1 MISFGRINPYKF
13 VNSEIELEEYYKYDP
28 VFGNNSWSKINEAIM
43 NNEIPDTWVKGDTKT
58 EYIGGNINS
67 NVEFSIFGFG
77 VDDKYD
83 GSKAG
88 ITMGVTNVL
97 PVTYQMNSDGTN
109 TGGAVASDMYFY
121 LMTEIYPS
129 LSEELKNI
137 IIPVNKDGN
146 YSTLWLFIY
155 SDFST
160 LYQTEIVGG
169 DFWCRGEGKGMF
181 DYITSSGFSALDSPS
196 ALKNIK
202 FGFCIGNNE
211 QRNNISYI
219 SGITSQFTA
228 AVGETVQARVEGAGS
243 RLVVKTDANEDVES
257 VKVRDLPNGT
267 VCTFVM
273 PNSNVDLSVGA
284 AN

>member
-1 MISFGRINPYKF
+1 MISFGRVNPYKF
-13 VNSEIELEEYYKYDP
+13 VNSEIELEEHYKYDP
-28 VFGNNSWSKINEAIM
+28 IFGNNSWSKINEAII
-43 NNEIPDTWVKGDTKT
+43 NNEIPDTWSKGDTKI
-58 EYIGGNINS
+58 EYIGGDINANI
-67 NVEFSIFGFG
+67 EFSIFGFG

-83 GSKAG
+83 GNKAG

-97 PVTYQMNSDGTN
+97 PVTYRMNSDGTN

-160 LYQTEIVGG
+160 LYQTEIIGG
-169 DFWCRGEGKGMF
+169 EFWCRGTVKSFF
-181 DYITSSGFSALDSPS
+181 DYITSSGLSAMDSPN

-202 FGFCIGNNE
+202 FGFSIGNNK
-211 QRNNISYI
+211 QRNIISCV
-219 SGITSQFTA
+219 SGITCQTTGS
-228 AVGETVQARVEGAGS
+228 VGEIIQARVEGDSMLVAKTSSGDKISVS
-243 RLVVKTDANEDVES
+243 RDRNPTGLAVYTFIMPDSDV
-257 VKVRDLPNGT
+257 N
-267 VCTFVM
+267 
-273 PNSNVDLSVGA
+273 LSVGVA
-284 AN
+284 P